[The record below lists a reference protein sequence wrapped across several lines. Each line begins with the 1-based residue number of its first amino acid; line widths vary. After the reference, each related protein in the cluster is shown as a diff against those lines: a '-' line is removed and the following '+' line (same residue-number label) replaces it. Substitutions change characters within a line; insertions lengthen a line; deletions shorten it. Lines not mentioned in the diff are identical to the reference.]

1 MKKIDIPTRAHNG
14 QRAALLDNG
23 SPKSYEIHLKL
34 QEGKTARFVYSDRF
48 LARSHWEQLQ
58 GLGIIAGH
66 AIKAY
71 EFKEVADDHTS

>member
-1 MKKIDIPTRAHNG
+1 MKKIDIPTRAHSG

-23 SPKSYEIHLKL
+23 APKSYEIHLKL
-34 QEGKTARFVYSDRF
+34 QEGKTATFSYSDRF

-71 EFKEVADDHTS
+71 EFKEVADDQSA